1 MVLYCL
7 LLDILH
13 KKKLKMSYILQA
25 NAKSEILGAI
35 HDPFYKPYLMFRI
48 HIAGGV
54 VLRTS
59 AVCAETAGMPRW
71 ILYIGFHTSPAGKS
85 SSFVS
90 FIVLSLHHGLFV
102 SILQL
107 NFPTIILV
115 LNLHLNHNYYL
126 FLNFLFYLLILILI
140 FLS

>member
-1 MVLYCL
+1 M
-7 LLDILH
+7 
-13 KKKLKMSYILQA
+13 
-25 NAKSEILGAI
+25 GAI
-35 HDPFYKPYLMFRI
+35 HDPFYNTYLMFRI

-59 AVCAETAGMPRW
+59 AVCAGTAGMPRW
-71 ILYIGFHTSPAGKS
+71 ILYIGFHTSLEGKS

-90 FIVLSLHHGLFV
+90 FFSSHHGLFV

-126 FLNFLFYLLILILI
+126 FLILLFIFWSWSWSSYHNLLFII
-140 FLS
+140 FSFWSFHLNLFIFFF